1 MTDLPPTIDAI
12 MASIRAR
19 VAGAGPAPED
29 APEAATAATAA
40 PAAPMVPDGNLTI
53 EALFR
58 SMAEPQIKAWLDANL
73 PEIVERLARAEIR
86 RLTTGQ

>member
-19 VAGAGPAPED
+19 VTGVVAPDAEAPPAPM
-29 APEAATAATAA
+29 AAA
-40 PAAPMVPDGNLTI
+40 PVVAPAPDGALTI

-58 SMAEPQIKAWLDANL
+58 QLAEPQIKAWLDAHL
-73 PEIVERLARAEIR
+73 PELVERIATMKSA
-86 RLTTGQ
+86 G

>member
-19 VAGAGPAPED
+19 VAGAVTEEAEPLAPVASPSPPPAP
-29 APEAATAATAA
+29 
-40 PAAPMVPDGNLTI
+40 VPDGALTI

-58 SMAEPQIKAWLDANL
+58 QLAEPQIKAWLDAHL
-73 PEIVERLARAEIR
+73 PELVERIARDEIR
-86 RLTTGQ
+86 RLTTGR